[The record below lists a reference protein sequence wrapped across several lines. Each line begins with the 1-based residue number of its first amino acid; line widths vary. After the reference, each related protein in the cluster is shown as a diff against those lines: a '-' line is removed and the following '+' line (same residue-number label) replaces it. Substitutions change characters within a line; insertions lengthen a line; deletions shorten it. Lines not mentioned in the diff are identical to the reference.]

1 MRGPAVWPSSEAL
14 SRSTPASAWGLVATA
29 RYHGRTMRV
38 AVVGA
43 TGAVGRTM
51 LRILEERGFPADEL
65 VPLASERTA
74 GSRVSFAGREHTVGV
89 LTQEALEGVD
99 IALSSCGSSV
109 AKTWVPAAAEAGT
122 VCIDNSSAFRME
134 PEAALVIPEV
144 NPEALESGPRVISV
158 PNCTIIT
165 TLMAVAPLHR
175 AAGLRSLIL
184 SSYQSVS
191 GAGQKGVRELAEQ
204 VEKLH
209 GMEEELGSGDLDAL
223 PSGDV
228 FGKTIAYNVLAKI
241 DVFDEDT
248 GSTFE
253 EVKMQ
258 REAKRILSMPQLDVS
273 ATCVRVPVPV
283 GHSVS
288 VHATFERPIS
298 PDEAREILREA
309 PGVQLRDDPANGVY
323 PSPLEAAGID
333 DVLVGRIRRP
343 EGHDDALLLF
353 ACGDNLRKGAAL
365 NAVQIAEAVL
375 ARR

>member
-1 MRGPAVWPSSEAL
+1 
-14 SRSTPASAWGLVATA
+14 
-29 RYHGRTMRV
+29 MRV
-38 AVVGA
+38 AIVGA

-51 LRILEERGFPADEL
+51 LRILEERDFPLDEL
-65 VPLASERTA
+65 IPLASERTA
-74 GSRVSFAGREHTVGV
+74 GSRIGYKGTDHTVAV
-89 LTQEALEGVD
+89 LAPEALDGVD
-99 IALSSCGSSV
+99 IALSSCGSAV
-109 AKTWVPAAAEAGT
+109 AKTWIPAAASAGT

-134 PEAALVIPEV
+134 PDAALVIPEI
-144 NPEALESGPRVISV
+144 NADALDAKPKIIAV

-165 TLMAVAPLHR
+165 ALMAVVPVHR
-175 AAGLRSLIL
+175 AAGLRSLIV

-209 GMEEELGSGDLDAL
+209 GMEEELAHPDPESL
-223 PSGDV
+223 PVGDV
-228 FGKTIAYNVLAKI
+228 FGKTIAYNVVAKI
-241 DVFDEDT
+241 DVFDEKT
-248 GSTFE
+248 GYTFE
-253 EVKMQ
+253 EIKMM
-258 REAKRILSMPQLDVS
+258 REARRILSLPELDVS

-288 VHATFERPIS
+288 VYATFDRPVS
-298 PDEAREILREA
+298 VAEARDVIAKA

-343 EGHDDALLLF
+343 EGHDDALWLF

-375 ARR
+375 ARQ

>member
-1 MRGPAVWPSSEAL
+1 
-14 SRSTPASAWGLVATA
+14 
-29 RYHGRTMRV
+29 MRV

-43 TGAVGRTM
+43 TGAVGRTIV
-51 LRILEERGFPADEL
+51 RTLEERDFPVDEL
-65 VPLASERTA
+65 VLLASERTA
-74 GSRVSFAGREHTVGV
+74 GTRMPFRGREETVGV
-89 LTQEALEGVD
+89 LTAEALEGVD
-99 IALSSCGSSV
+99 IALSSCGSAT
-109 AKTWVPAAAEAGT
+109 AKTWIPVAAAAGT

-144 NPEALESGPRVISV
+144 NPEALDGEPKIIAV

-165 TLMAVAPLHR
+165 ALMAVAPIHR
-175 AAGLRSLIL
+175 EAGLRSLIV

-204 VEKLH
+204 IEKLH
-209 GMEEELGSGDLDAL
+209 GMEDELVQPDPDAL
-223 PSGDV
+223 PVGDV
-228 FGKTIAYNVLAKI
+228 FGKTIAYNVVAKI

-248 GSTFE
+248 GYTFE
-253 EVKMQ
+253 EIKMR
-258 REAKRILSMPQLDVS
+258 REAKRILSMPELDVT
-273 ATCVRVPVPV
+273 ATCVRVPVAV

-288 VHATFERPIS
+288 LYASFDRAVS
-298 PDEAREILREA
+298 VDEARGILSAA

-323 PSPLEAAGID
+323 PSPLEAAGVD

-343 EGHDDALLLF
+343 EGHDDALWLF

>member
-1 MRGPAVWPSSEAL
+1 
-14 SRSTPASAWGLVATA
+14 
-29 RYHGRTMRV
+29 MRV

-51 LRILEERGFPADEL
+51 LRILEERDFPIDEL

-74 GSRVSFAGREHTVGV
+74 GTRIRFKGIDHTVGV
-89 LTQEALEGVD
+89 LAPEALDGID
-99 IALSSCGSSV
+99 IALSSCGSAV
-109 AKTWVPAAAEAGT
+109 AKTWIPAAAAAGT
-122 VCIDNSSAFRME
+122 VCIDNSSAFRMD
-134 PEAALVIPEV
+134 PDAALVIPEI
-144 NPEALESGPRVISV
+144 NAEALDPGPKIIAV

-165 TLMAVAPLHR
+165 ALMAVAPIHR
-175 AAGLRSLIL
+175 AAGVRLLIM

-209 GMEEELGSGDLDAL
+209 GMEEELAHPDPDSL
-223 PSGDV
+223 PVGDV
-228 FGKTIAYNVLAKI
+228 FGKTIAYNVVAKI
-241 DVFDEDT
+241 DVFDEET
-248 GSTFE
+248 GYTFE
-253 EVKMQ
+253 EIKMV
-258 REAKRILSMPQLDVS
+258 REAKRILSMPELDVS

-288 VHATFERPIS
+288 VYATFDRPVS
-298 PDEAREILREA
+298 VEEARETIAGA

-333 DVLVGRIRRP
+333 DVLVGRIRKP
-343 EGHDDALLLF
+343 EGHDDALWLF

-375 ARR
+375 TRS

>member
-1 MRGPAVWPSSEAL
+1 
-14 SRSTPASAWGLVATA
+14 
-29 RYHGRTMRV
+29 MRV

-89 LTQEALEGVD
+89 LSEKALDGID

-134 PEAALVIPEV
+134 PDAALVIPEV
-144 NPEALESGPRVISV
+144 NPEALESGPRIVSV

-241 DVFDEDT
+241 DVVDEDT
-248 GSTFE
+248 GFTFE

-258 REAKRILSMPQLDVS
+258 REAKRILSMPQLDIS

-298 PDEAREILREA
+298 PDEARQILRDA

-343 EGHDDALLLF
+343 EGHDEALLLF

-375 ARR
+375 ARS

>member
-1 MRGPAVWPSSEAL
+1 
-14 SRSTPASAWGLVATA
+14 
-29 RYHGRTMRV
+29 MRV

-51 LRILEERGFPADEL
+51 VRILEERGFPLDEL
-65 VPLASERTA
+65 IPLASQRTA
-74 GSRVSFAGREHTVGV
+74 GTR
-89 LTQEALEGVD
+89 LTFRDEELTTGLLSDEALDGVD

-109 AKTWVPAAAEAGT
+109 AKEWIPGAAARGT
-122 VCIDNSSAFRME
+122 VCIDNSSAFRMD
-134 PEAALVIPEV
+134 PAAELVVPEV
-144 NPEALESGPRVISV
+144 NGDVLEREPKIIAV

-175 AAGLRSLIL
+175 AAGLRSLIV

-204 VEKLH
+204 IEKLH
-209 GMEEELGSGDLDAL
+209 GMEEELGRSPDVDAL
-223 PSGDV
+223 PVGDV
-228 FGKTIAYNVLAKI
+228 FGKTIAYNVVAKI
-241 DVFDEDT
+241 DVFDPET
-248 GSTFE
+248 GDTFE

-258 REAKRILSMPQLDVS
+258 REAKRLLAMPELDIT

-288 VHATFERPIS
+288 VYATFDREIS
-298 PDEAREILREA
+298 PDEARSILADA
-309 PGVQLRDDPANGVY
+309 PGVELRDDPANDVY
-323 PSPLEAAGID
+323 PSPLEAAGRD
-333 DVLVGRIRRP
+333 EVLVGRIRRP
-343 EGHDDALLLF
+343 AGHADALWLF

-365 NAVQIAEAVL
+365 NAVQTAEAVL